1 MNLRYL
7 ARSGINAIT
16 CDIWDNGYPKEQEMY
31 YVYFIYWHD
40 EYNIRVL
47 GQNPEAGPF
56 ATVDLA
62 QKWIDTMP
70 LYPNTALCI
79 TVLQP
84 K

>member
-1 MNLRYL
+1 
-7 ARSGINAIT
+7 
-16 CDIWDNGYPKEQEMY
+16 MY

-47 GQNPEAGPF
+47 GDNPEAGPF
-56 ATVDLA
+56 ASVDLA
-62 QKWIDTMP
+62 QEWIDNDVLNP
-70 LYPNTALCI
+70 HLCI

>member
-1 MNLRYL
+1 
-7 ARSGINAIT
+7 
-16 CDIWDNGYPKEQEMY
+16 MY